1 MGAAKE
7 IRVSRLVSELSWERF
22 RERVPFETDLVIVPI
37 GTIEAHGAIPLGT
50 DNIIPAAMARDL
62 APRLG
67 ALIAPPVPYGVT
79 NSLLPYPGS
88 TTVSSATF
96 EAYLFEAVAG
106 LAQAGFR
113 RAVLLNGHGGQS
125 GEVGRVVHR
134 LWSESKIF
142 SVAIEWWGLAAE
154 ISRDVYGEVTSGHAG
169 VEETAMVLAVAPEL
183 VDRERA
189 TTIRRAARRYGV
201 KARPFPAT
209 IILEREEKNGDG
221 APVLDAGKAA
231 EFYRRTVE
239 AVGSALEEVF
249 AGWEDLR
256 R

>member
-1 MGAAKE
+1 M
-7 IRVSRLVSELSWERF
+7 SRFMSDLTWERF
-22 RERVPFETDLVIVPI
+22 RDRVPSETDLVIVPI

-50 DNIIPAAMARDL
+50 DNIIPAALAREL
-62 APRLG
+62 APRFG

-106 LAQAGFR
+106 LARAGFR

-125 GEVGRVVHR
+125 AEVGRVVHR
-134 LWSESKIF
+134 LWSETGTF

-154 ISRDVYGEVTSGHAG
+154 ISREVYGEVTSGHAG

-183 VDRERA
+183 IDGERA
-189 TTIRRAARRYGV
+189 ATIRRAPRRSGV
-201 KARPFPAT
+201 RARPFPAT
-209 IILEREEKNGDG
+209 IILEGEERDGDG
-221 APVLDAGKAA
+221 APVLDPGKAA
-231 EFYRRTVE
+231 EFYRKTTD
-239 AVGSALEEVF
+239 AVASALAEVL
-249 AGWEDLR
+249 AGWEELR
-256 R
+256 